1 MKLQYGLINI
11 NGKTIVDFIY
21 DDIAP
26 FNNEYF
32 RFQKGSKYGLID
44 KSGKILLDS
53 NFTSINQFSEDL
65 LLAENYHLKEYIFFD
80 TNFIQKIKLNLQSC
94 SVFSDGLARVEM
106 DSKYGY
112 INTEGELVIDYQF
125 YKCGNF
131 ENGYAWVKNNENEF
145 ALIDKKGQIVVYYF
159 YAEDILEFSKD

>member
-53 NFTSINQFSEDL
+53 NFTSINQFS
-65 LLAENYHLKEYIFFD
+65 
-80 TNFIQKIKLNLQSC
+80 
-94 SVFSDGLARVEM
+94 
-106 DSKYGY
+106 
-112 INTEGELVIDYQF
+112 
-125 YKCGNF
+125 
-131 ENGYAWVKNNENEF
+131 
-145 ALIDKKGQIVVYYF
+145 
-159 YAEDILEFSKD
+159 